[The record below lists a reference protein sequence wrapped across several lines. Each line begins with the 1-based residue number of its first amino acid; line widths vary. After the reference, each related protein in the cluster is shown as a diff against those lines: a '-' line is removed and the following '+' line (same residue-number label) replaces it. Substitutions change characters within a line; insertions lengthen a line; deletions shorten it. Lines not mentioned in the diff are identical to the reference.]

1 MQFNKNTSSGRTNII
16 AIIIKSLIGL
26 IVILGL
32 VFFINKVDFPAP
44 KKEIEKIIQMKI
56 LKLLNKKNLS
66 IVIFSLFSFSSF
78 AEDKPVDIWNI
89 EKQETEN
96 ISEENLSTES
106 KQVVSESSVYKMQS
120 DKNEDSIKLDQEL
133 TSKTIKIAGIYD
145 PQEYGL
151 DINMWSNSDG
161 STLKKLFNNI
171 DKYELSK
178 DASEILNISLLT
190 NAYYP
195 NQNITDQEFL
205 NFKTKWLI
213 KNSNLDLI
221 EEYLIKNQVTN
232 LHPELMRYMV
242 DRYLSQSDVKK
253 SCEIFSK
260 IKEPLEDEYLS
271 KFNLYC
277 LINYGKNEEAQ
288 LILDLKKEL
297 GFSDEYFENKINYLL
312 GYIDE
317 LNKEISENSIL
328 DFHLAHRTNPEFTF
342 EPNKDTPK
350 LIWKYL
356 SSSNLLYKIQ
366 DVEISDIEKISTIEK
381 ATHDKIYSEEE
392 LFEFYKRFQF
402 NINQLLNTKESYK
415 SLSSIEGKAL
425 VYQRLLLTEEPKLK
439 LELMK
444 ILKDIFKSEGIEDA
458 FDEELR
464 KYLKQ
469 IDETDVPSNFTTF
482 YNQYIK
488 SDEIINRRIKYNNK
502 ILHQSKLVNY
512 FNGDYAKSKIEEDL
526 DKFLKKIKK
535 DKEYFLSKKDII
547 FLEALKSDGIEI
559 SKKYENLYKVNKS
572 EMPSDIQKMLD
583 NKEIGAAL
591 LRVIEVIGPEKIEDI
606 DDDTVY
612 FIINTLNQLNTDSI
626 RNKLLLKVLPLK
638 V

>member
-1 MQFNKNTSSGRTNII
+1 
-16 AIIIKSLIGL
+16 
-26 IVILGL
+26 
-32 VFFINKVDFPAP
+32 
-44 KKEIEKIIQMKI
+44 MKI

-66 IVIFSLFSFSSF
+66 IIIISLLLSLPSI
-78 AEDKPVDIWNI
+78 AEEKPVDIWNL
-89 EKQETEN
+89 EKQESDSV
-96 ISEENLSTES
+96 SEENLSLEKTE
-106 KQVVSESSVYKMQS
+106 QESQNSIYKMQV
-120 DKNEDSIKLDQEL
+120 DKNKDSIKLDQDL
-133 TSKTIKIAGIYD
+133 TSKTIKIAGLYD
-145 PQEYGL
+145 PEDYGL
-151 DINMWSNSDG
+151 SISMWSNSDG
-161 STLKKLFNNI
+161 LLLKKLFESIN
-171 DKYELSK
+171 KYDLSE

-190 NAYYP
+190 NAYHP
-195 NQNITDQEFL
+195 SQNITDDEFL
-205 NFKTKWLI
+205 KFKTNWLI
-213 KNSNLDLI
+213 KDSNFELI
-221 EEYLIKNQVTN
+221 EEYLIKNQITN
-232 LHPELMRYMV
+232 LHPELMKYMV
-242 DRYLSQSDVKK
+242 DRYLSQSDLKK

-297 GFSDEYFENKINYLL
+297 GFQDEYYENKINYLF

-317 LNKEISENSIL
+317 ANKDVSENSIL

-356 SSSNLLYKIQ
+356 STSNLLYKIQ
-366 DVEISDIEKISTIEK
+366 DLEITDIDKISTIEK
-381 ATHDKIYSEEE
+381 ATHDKNYSEEE

-402 NINQLLNTKESYK
+402 NLEQLLNTKESYK
-415 SLSSIEGKAL
+415 TLSSIEGKAL

-444 ILKDIFKSEGIEDA
+444 ILKDIFESEDIGNA
-458 FDEELR
+458 FDTELA
-464 KYLKQ
+464 KFLKK

-482 YNQYIK
+482 YNQHIK
-488 SDEIINRRIKYNNK
+488 NDEITNKKIKYNNK

-535 DKEYFLSKKDII
+535 DKKYFLSKKDII

-559 SKKYENLYKVNKS
+559 SKKYENLYEINKS
-572 EMPSDIQKMLD
+572 EMPRDIQEMIN
-583 NKEIGAAL
+583 NKETGAAL
-591 LRVIEVIGPEKIEDI
+591 LRIIEVIGPEKIEDI

-612 FIINTLNQLNTDSI
+612 FIINTLNQLNTDLI
-626 RNKLLLKVLPLK
+626 RNKLLLKILPLK

>member
-1 MQFNKNTSSGRTNII
+1 
-16 AIIIKSLIGL
+16 
-26 IVILGL
+26 
-32 VFFINKVDFPAP
+32 
-44 KKEIEKIIQMKI
+44 MKI

-66 IVIFSLFSFSSF
+66 IIIISLLLSLPSV
-78 AEDKPVDIWNI
+78 AEEKPVDIWNL
-89 EKQETEN
+89 EKQESDSV
-96 ISEENLSTES
+96 SEENLSLEKTE
-106 KQVVSESSVYKMQS
+106 QESQSSIYKMQA
-120 DKNEDSIKLDQEL
+120 DKNKDSIKLDQDL
-133 TSKTIKIAGIYD
+133 TSKTIKIAGLYD
-145 PQEYGL
+145 PEDYGL
-151 DINMWSNSDG
+151 SISMWSNSDG
-161 STLKKLFNNI
+161 LLLKKLFESIN
-171 DKYELSK
+171 KYDLSE

-190 NAYYP
+190 NAYHP
-195 NQNITDQEFL
+195 SQNITDDEFL
-205 NFKTKWLI
+205 KFKTNWLI
-213 KNSNLDLI
+213 KDSNFELI
-221 EEYLIKNQVTN
+221 EEYLIKNQITN
-232 LHPELMRYMV
+232 LHPELMKYMV
-242 DRYLSQSDVKK
+242 DRYLSQSDLKK

-297 GFSDEYFENKINYLL
+297 GFQDEYYENKINYLF

-317 LNKEISENSIL
+317 ANKDVSENSIL

-356 SSSNLLYKIQ
+356 STSNLLYKIQ
-366 DVEISDIEKISTIEK
+366 DLEITDIDKISTIEK
-381 ATHDKIYSEEE
+381 ATHDKNYSEEE

-402 NINQLLNTKESYK
+402 NLEQLLNTKESYK
-415 SLSSIEGKAL
+415 TLSSIEGKAL

-444 ILKDIFKSEGIEDA
+444 ILKDIFESEDIGNA
-458 FDEELR
+458 FDTELA
-464 KYLKQ
+464 KFLKK

-482 YNQYIK
+482 YNQHIK
-488 SDEIINRRIKYNNK
+488 NDEITNKKIKYNNK

-535 DKEYFLSKKDII
+535 DKKYFLSKKDII

-559 SKKYENLYKVNKS
+559 SKKYENLYEINKS
-572 EMPSDIQKMLD
+572 EMPRDIQEMIN
-583 NKEIGAAL
+583 NKETGAAL
-591 LRVIEVIGPEKIEDI
+591 LRIIEVIGPEKIEDI

-612 FIINTLNQLNTDSI
+612 FIINTLNQLNADLI

>member
-1 MQFNKNTSSGRTNII
+1 
-16 AIIIKSLIGL
+16 
-26 IVILGL
+26 
-32 VFFINKVDFPAP
+32 
-44 KKEIEKIIQMKI
+44 MKI

-66 IVIFSLFSFSSF
+66 IIIISLLLSLPSI
-78 AEDKPVDIWNI
+78 AEEKPVDIWNL
-89 EKQETEN
+89 EKKETES
-96 ISEENLSTES
+96 ISEENLSLEKTE
-106 KQVVSESSVYKMQS
+106 QESQNSIYKMQA
-120 DKNEDSIKLDQEL
+120 DKNEDSIKLDQDL
-133 TSKTIKIAGIYD
+133 TSKTIKIAGLYD
-145 PQEYGL
+145 PEDYGL
-151 DINMWSNSDG
+151 SIGMWSNSDG
-161 STLKKLFNNI
+161 LLLKKLFESIN
-171 DKYELSK
+171 KYDLSE

-190 NAYYP
+190 NAYHP
-195 NQNITDQEFL
+195 SQNITDDEFL
-205 NFKTKWLI
+205 KFKTNWLI
-213 KNSNLDLI
+213 KDSNFELI
-221 EEYLIKNQVTN
+221 EEYLIKNQITN
-232 LHPELMRYMV
+232 LHPELMKYMV
-242 DRYLSQSDVKK
+242 DRYLSQSDLKK

-297 GFSDEYFENKINYLL
+297 GFQDEYYENKINYLF

-317 LNKEISENSIL
+317 ANKDVSENSIL

-350 LIWKYL
+350 SIWKYL
-356 SSSNLLYKIQ
+356 STSNLLYKIQ
-366 DVEISDIEKISTIEK
+366 DLEITDIDKISTIEK
-381 ATHDKIYSEEE
+381 ATHDKNYSEEE

-402 NINQLLNTKESYK
+402 NLEQLLNTKESYK
-415 SLSSIEGKAL
+415 TLSSIEGKAL
-425 VYQRLLLTEEPKLK
+425 VYQRLLLTEAPKLK

-444 ILKDIFKSEGIEDA
+444 ILKDIFESEDIGNA
-458 FDEELR
+458 FDTELA
-464 KYLKQ
+464 KFLKK

-482 YNQYIK
+482 YNQHIK
-488 SDEIINRRIKYNNK
+488 NDDITNKKIKYNNK

-535 DKEYFLSKKDII
+535 DKKYFLSKKDII

-559 SKKYENLYKVNKS
+559 SKKYENLYEINKS
-572 EMPSDIQKMLD
+572 EMPRDIQEMIN
-583 NKEIGAAL
+583 NKETGAAL
-591 LRVIEVIGPEKIEDI
+591 LRIIEVIGPEKIEDI

-612 FIINTLNQLNTDSI
+612 FIINTLNQLNADLI

>member
-1 MQFNKNTSSGRTNII
+1 
-16 AIIIKSLIGL
+16 
-26 IVILGL
+26 
-32 VFFINKVDFPAP
+32 
-44 KKEIEKIIQMKI
+44 MKI
-56 LKLLNKKNLS
+56 LKLLNNKNLS
-66 IVIFSLFSFSSF
+66 IIIISLLLSLSSI
-78 AEDKPVDIWNI
+78 AEEKPVDIWNLD
-89 EKQETEN
+89 KKETQN
-96 ISEENLSTES
+96 ISEENLSVEKNEETS
-106 KQVVSESSVYKMQS
+106 QSSIYKMQS
-120 DKNEDSIKLDQEL
+120 DKKEETIKLDAEL
-133 TSKTIKIAGIYD
+133 TSKTIKIVGLYD
-145 PQEYGL
+145 PQDYGL
-151 DINMWSNSDG
+151 SISMWSNSDG
-161 STLKKLFNNI
+161 SILKKLFNNI
-171 DKYELSK
+171 DKYNLSK

-195 NQNITDQEFL
+195 NQNITEEEFL
-205 NFKTKWLI
+205 RFKTNWLI
-213 KNSNLDLI
+213 KESNLELI
-221 EEYLIKNQVTN
+221 EEYLIKNQITN

-242 DRYLSQSDVKK
+242 DKYLSESNVKK

-260 IKEPLEDEYLS
+260 IKEPLQNEYLS

-297 GFSDEYFENKINYLL
+297 GFNDEYFENKVNYLF
-312 GYIDE
+312 GYMDE
-317 LNKEISENSIL
+317 ANKEISENSIL
-328 DFHLAHRTNPEFTF
+328 DFHLAHRTSSEFKF

-366 DVEISDIEKISTIEK
+366 DVEITDIDKISTIEK
-381 ATHDKIYSEEE
+381 ATHDKNYSEDE

-439 LELMK
+439 LELAK
-444 ILKDIFKSEGIEDA
+444 ILKDIFESEGIGNA
-458 FDEELR
+458 FDLELE
-464 KYLKQ
+464 KLLKK
-469 IDETDVPSNFTTF
+469 IDEVDVPSNFTTF
-482 YNQYIK
+482 YKQNIK
-488 SDEIINRRIKYNNK
+488 DDAIINKKIKYNNK

-526 DKFLKKIKK
+526 NKFLKKIKK
-535 DKEYFLSKKDII
+535 DKKYFLSKKDII

-559 SKKYENLYKVNKS
+559 PKKYENLYEINKS

-591 LRVIEVIGPEKIEDI
+591 LRIIEVIGPEKIEDI

-612 FIINTLNQLNTDSI
+612 FIINTLNQLNADLI

>member
-1 MQFNKNTSSGRTNII
+1 
-16 AIIIKSLIGL
+16 
-26 IVILGL
+26 
-32 VFFINKVDFPAP
+32 
-44 KKEIEKIIQMKI
+44 MKI
-56 LKLLNKKNLS
+56 LKLLNKRNLS
-66 IVIFSLFSFSSF
+66 IVIITLLFPFYLV
-78 AEDKPVDIWNI
+78 AEEKPVDIWNI
-89 EKQETEN
+89 DKKEAES
-96 ISEENLSTES
+96 ISEENLSIEKKEEIS
-106 KQVVSESSVYKMQS
+106 QSSIYKMQS
-120 DKNEDSIKLDQEL
+120 SKNEDSIKLDQDL
-133 TSKTIKIAGIYD
+133 SSKTIKIAGLYD
-145 PQEYGL
+145 PQDYGL
-151 DINMWSNSDG
+151 SISMWSNSDG
-161 STLKKLFNNI
+161 STLKKLFKSI
-171 DKYELSK
+171 DKYKLSK

-190 NAYYP
+190 NAYLP
-195 NQNITDQEFL
+195 NQNITDDEFL
-205 NFKTKWLI
+205 KFKTNWLI
-213 KNSNLDLI
+213 KNSNLELI
-221 EEYLIKNQVTN
+221 EEYLIKNQITN

-260 IKEPLEDEYLS
+260 IKEPLQDEYLS

-297 GFSDEYFENKINYLL
+297 GFQDEYYENKINYLF

-317 LNKEISENSIL
+317 ANKDVSENSIL

-342 EPNKDTPK
+342 DPKKDTPK

-356 SSSNLLYKIQ
+356 STSNLLYRIQ
-366 DVEISDIEKISTIEK
+366 DIEITDIDKISTIEK
-381 ATHDKIYSEEE
+381 ATHDKNYSEAE

-425 VYQRLLLTEEPKLK
+425 VYQRLLLAEEPQQK

-444 ILKDIFKSEGIEDA
+444 ILKDIFELEGIGNA
-458 FDEELR
+458 FDTELE
-464 KYLKQ
+464 KFLKK
-469 IDETDVPSNFTTF
+469 IDEKDVPSNFTTF
-482 YNQYIK
+482 YNQHIK
-488 SDEIINRRIKYNNK
+488 NEETISKKIKYNNK
-502 ILHQSKLVNY
+502 ILHQSKLINY

-535 DKEYFLSKKDII
+535 DKKYFLSKKDII
-547 FLEALKSDGIEI
+547 FLEALKSDGIKI
-559 SKKYENLYKVNKS
+559 SKKYDNLYEIKKS
-572 EMPSDIQKMLD
+572 EMPKDIQDKID

-591 LRVIEVIGPEKIEDI
+591 LRIIEVIGPEKIEDI
-606 DDDTVY
+606 DDDTIY
-612 FIINTLNQLNTDSI
+612 FIMNTLNQLNADLI

>member
-1 MQFNKNTSSGRTNII
+1 
-16 AIIIKSLIGL
+16 
-26 IVILGL
+26 
-32 VFFINKVDFPAP
+32 
-44 KKEIEKIIQMKI
+44 MKI
-56 LKLLNKKNLS
+56 LKLLNNKNLS
-66 IVIFSLFSFSSF
+66 IIIISLLLSISSI
-78 AEDKPVDIWNI
+78 AEEKPVDIWNLD
-89 EKQETEN
+89 KKETQN
-96 ISEENLSTES
+96 ISEENLSVEKNEETS
-106 KQVVSESSVYKMQS
+106 QSSIYKMQS
-120 DKNEDSIKLDQEL
+120 DKKEETIKLDAEL
-133 TSKTIKIAGIYD
+133 TSKTIKIVGLYD

-151 DINMWSNSDG
+151 SISMWSNSDG
-161 STLKKLFNNI
+161 SILKKLFNNI
-171 DKYELSK
+171 DKYNLSK

-195 NQNITDQEFL
+195 NQNITEEEFL
-205 NFKTKWLI
+205 KFKTNWLI
-213 KNSNLDLI
+213 KESNLELI
-221 EEYLIKNQVTN
+221 EEYLIKNQITN

-242 DRYLSQSDVKK
+242 DKYLSQSNVKK

-260 IKEPLEDEYLS
+260 IKEPLQNEYLS

-297 GFSDEYFENKINYLL
+297 GFNDEYFENKVNYLF
-312 GYIDE
+312 GYMDE
-317 LNKEISENSIL
+317 ANKEISENSIL
-328 DFHLAHRTNPEFTF
+328 DFHLAHRTSSEFKF

-366 DVEISDIEKISTIEK
+366 DVEITDIDKISTIEK
-381 ATHDKIYSEEE
+381 ATHDKNYSEDE

-439 LELMK
+439 LELAK
-444 ILKDIFKSEGIEDA
+444 ILKDIFESEGIGNA
-458 FDEELR
+458 FDLELE
-464 KYLKQ
+464 KLLKK
-469 IDETDVPSNFTTF
+469 IDEVDVPSNFTTF
-482 YNQYIK
+482 YKQNIK
-488 SDEIINRRIKYNNK
+488 DDTIINKKIKYNNK

-526 DKFLKKIKK
+526 NKFLKKIKK
-535 DKEYFLSKKDII
+535 DKKYFLSKKDII

-559 SKKYENLYKVNKS
+559 PKKYENLYEINKS

-591 LRVIEVIGPEKIEDI
+591 LRIIEVIGPEKIEDI

-612 FIINTLNQLNTDSI
+612 FIINTLNQLNADLI

>member
-1 MQFNKNTSSGRTNII
+1 
-16 AIIIKSLIGL
+16 
-26 IVILGL
+26 
-32 VFFINKVDFPAP
+32 
-44 KKEIEKIIQMKI
+44 MKI
-56 LKLLNKKNLS
+56 LKLLNNKDLS
-66 IVIFSLFSFSSF
+66 IIIISLLLSISSI
-78 AEDKPVDIWNI
+78 AEEKPVDIWNLD
-89 EKQETEN
+89 KKETQN
-96 ISEENLSTES
+96 ISEENLSVEKNEETS
-106 KQVVSESSVYKMQS
+106 QSSIYKMQS
-120 DKNEDSIKLDQEL
+120 DKKEETIKLDAEL
-133 TSKTIKIAGIYD
+133 TSKTIKIAGLYD
-145 PQEYGL
+145 PQDYGL
-151 DINMWSNSDG
+151 SISMWSNSDG
-161 STLKKLFNNI
+161 SILKKLFNNI
-171 DKYELSK
+171 DKYNLSK

-195 NQNITDQEFL
+195 SQNITEEEFL
-205 NFKTKWLI
+205 KFKTNWLI
-213 KNSNLDLI
+213 KESNLELI
-221 EEYLIKNQVTN
+221 EEYLIKNQITN

-242 DRYLSQSDVKK
+242 DKYLSESNVKK

-260 IKEPLEDEYLS
+260 IKEPLQNEYLS

-297 GFSDEYFENKINYLL
+297 GFNDEYFENKVNYLF
-312 GYIDE
+312 GYMDE
-317 LNKEISENSIL
+317 ANKEISENSIL
-328 DFHLAHRTNPEFTF
+328 DFHLAHRTNSEFTF

-366 DVEISDIEKISTIEK
+366 DVEITDIDKISTIEK
-381 ATHDKIYSEEE
+381 ATHDKNYSEDE

-439 LELMK
+439 LELAK
-444 ILKDIFKSEGIEDA
+444 ILKDIFESEGIGNA
-458 FDEELR
+458 FDLELE
-464 KYLKQ
+464 KLLKK
-469 IDETDVPSNFTTF
+469 IDEVDVPSNFTTF
-482 YNQYIK
+482 YNQNIK
-488 SDEIINRRIKYNNK
+488 DDAIINKKIKYNNK

-526 DKFLKKIKK
+526 NKFLKKIKK
-535 DKEYFLSKKDII
+535 DKKYFLSKKDII

-559 SKKYENLYKVNKS
+559 PKKYENLYEINKS

-591 LRVIEVIGPEKIEDI
+591 LRIIEVIGPEKIEDI

-612 FIINTLNQLNTDSI
+612 FIINTLNQLNADLI

>member
-1 MQFNKNTSSGRTNII
+1 
-16 AIIIKSLIGL
+16 
-26 IVILGL
+26 
-32 VFFINKVDFPAP
+32 
-44 KKEIEKIIQMKI
+44 MKI

-66 IVIFSLFSFSSF
+66 IIIISLLLSLPSI
-78 AEDKPVDIWNI
+78 AEEKPVDIWNL
-89 EKQETEN
+89 EKKETES
-96 ISEENLSTES
+96 ISEENLSLEKTE
-106 KQVVSESSVYKMQS
+106 QESQNSIYKMQA
-120 DKNEDSIKLDQEL
+120 DKNKESIKLDQDL
-133 TSKTIKIAGIYD
+133 TSKTIKIAGLYD
-145 PQEYGL
+145 PEDYGL
-151 DINMWSNSDG
+151 SISMWSNSDG
-161 STLKKLFNNI
+161 LLLKKLFENI
-171 DKYELSK
+171 NKYDLSE

-190 NAYYP
+190 NAYHP
-195 NQNITDQEFL
+195 SQNITDDEFL
-205 NFKTKWLI
+205 KFKTNWLI
-213 KNSNLDLI
+213 KDSNFELI
-221 EEYLIKNQVTN
+221 EEYLIKNQITN
-232 LHPELMRYMV
+232 LHPELMKYMV
-242 DRYLSQSDVKK
+242 DRYLSQSDLKK

-277 LINYGKNEEAQ
+277 LINYGKKEEAQ

-297 GFSDEYFENKINYLL
+297 GFQDEYYENKINYLF

-317 LNKEISENSIL
+317 ANKDVSENSIL

-356 SSSNLLYKIQ
+356 STSNLLYKIQ
-366 DVEISDIEKISTIEK
+366 DLEITDIEKISTIEK
-381 ATHDKIYSEEE
+381 ATHDKNYSEEE

-402 NINQLLNTKESYK
+402 NLEQLLNTKESYK
-415 SLSSIEGKAL
+415 TLSSIEGKAL

-444 ILKDIFKSEGIEDA
+444 ILKDIFESEDIGNA
-458 FDEELR
+458 FDTELA
-464 KYLKQ
+464 KFLKK

-482 YNQYIK
+482 YNQHIK
-488 SDEIINRRIKYNNK
+488 NDEITNKKIKYNNK

-535 DKEYFLSKKDII
+535 DKKYFLSKKDII

-559 SKKYENLYKVNKS
+559 SKKYENLYEINKS
-572 EMPSDIQKMLD
+572 EMPRDIQEMIN
-583 NKEIGAAL
+583 NKETGAAL
-591 LRVIEVIGPEKIEDI
+591 LRIIEVIGPEKIEDI
-606 DDDTVY
+606 DDGTVY
-612 FIINTLNQLNTDSI
+612 FIINTLNQLNADLI

>member
-1 MQFNKNTSSGRTNII
+1 
-16 AIIIKSLIGL
+16 
-26 IVILGL
+26 
-32 VFFINKVDFPAP
+32 
-44 KKEIEKIIQMKI
+44 MKI
-56 LKLLNKKNLS
+56 SKLLNKKNLS
-66 IVIFSLFSFSSF
+66 IVIFSLISLSSF
-78 AEDKPVDIWNI
+78 AEDKPVDIWNL
-89 EKQETEN
+89 EKQEAET
-96 ISEENLSTES
+96 ISEENLSIEN
-106 KQVVSESSVYKMQS
+106 KQEVSESSIYKMQS

-133 TSKTIKIAGIYD
+133 TSKTIKIAGLYD

-205 NFKTKWLI
+205 KFKTKWLI

-232 LHPELMRYMV
+232 IHPELMRYMV

-297 GFSDEYFENKINYLL
+297 GFSDEYFENKINYLF

-317 LNKEISENSIL
+317 ANKEISENSIL
-328 DFHLAHRTNPEFTF
+328 DFHLAHRTNPEFKF

-366 DVEISDIEKISTIEK
+366 DVEITDIEKISTIEK
-381 ATHDKIYSEEE
+381 ATHDKNYSEEE

-402 NINQLLNTKESYK
+402 SINQLLNTKESYK

-464 KYLKQ
+464 KSLKQ

-482 YNQYIK
+482 YNQHIK
-488 SDEIINRRIKYNNK
+488 SDEIINKRIKYNNK

-535 DKEYFLSKKDII
+535 DKKYSLSKKDII

-572 EMPSDIQKMLD
+572 EMPSDIQKMVD
-583 NKEIGAAL
+583 NNEIGAAL
-591 LRVIEVIGPEKIEDI
+591 LKNYRGYWD
-606 DDDTVY
+606 
-612 FIINTLNQLNTDSI
+612 
-626 RNKLLLKVLPLK
+626 
-638 V
+638 

>member
-1 MQFNKNTSSGRTNII
+1 
-16 AIIIKSLIGL
+16 
-26 IVILGL
+26 
-32 VFFINKVDFPAP
+32 
-44 KKEIEKIIQMKI
+44 MKI

-66 IVIFSLFSFSSF
+66 IIIISLLLSLPSI
-78 AEDKPVDIWNI
+78 AEEKPVDIWNL
-89 EKQETEN
+89 EKQESDSV
-96 ISEENLSTES
+96 SEENLSLEKTE
-106 KQVVSESSVYKMQS
+106 QESQSSIYKMQA
-120 DKNEDSIKLDQEL
+120 DKNKESIKLDQDL
-133 TSKTIKIAGIYD
+133 TSKTIKIAGLYD
-145 PQEYGL
+145 PEDYGL
-151 DINMWSNSDG
+151 SISMWSNSDG
-161 STLKKLFNNI
+161 LLLKKLFESIN
-171 DKYELSK
+171 KYDLSE

-190 NAYYP
+190 NAYHP
-195 NQNITDQEFL
+195 SQNITDDEFL
-205 NFKTKWLI
+205 KFKTNWLI
-213 KNSNLDLI
+213 KDSNFELI
-221 EEYLIKNQVTN
+221 EEYLIKNQITN
-232 LHPELMRYMV
+232 LHPELMKYMV
-242 DRYLSQSDVKK
+242 DRYLSQSDLKK

-297 GFSDEYFENKINYLL
+297 GFQDEYYENKINYLF

-317 LNKEISENSIL
+317 ANKDVSENSIL

-356 SSSNLLYKIQ
+356 STSNLLYKIQ
-366 DVEISDIEKISTIEK
+366 DLEITDIEKISTIEK
-381 ATHDKIYSEEE
+381 ATHDKNYSEEE

-402 NINQLLNTKESYK
+402 NLEQLLNTKESYK
-415 SLSSIEGKAL
+415 TLSSIEGKAL

-444 ILKDIFKSEGIEDA
+444 ILKDIFESEDIGNA
-458 FDEELR
+458 FDTELA
-464 KYLKQ
+464 KFLKK

-482 YNQYIK
+482 YNQHIK
-488 SDEIINRRIKYNNK
+488 NDEITNKKIKYNNK

-535 DKEYFLSKKDII
+535 DKKYFLSKKDII

-559 SKKYENLYKVNKS
+559 SKKYENLYEINKS
-572 EMPSDIQKMLD
+572 EMPRDIQEMIN
-583 NKEIGAAL
+583 NKETGAAL
-591 LRVIEVIGPEKIEDI
+591 LRIIEVIGPEKIEDI

-612 FIINTLNQLNTDSI
+612 FIINTLNQLNADLI

>member
-1 MQFNKNTSSGRTNII
+1 
-16 AIIIKSLIGL
+16 
-26 IVILGL
+26 
-32 VFFINKVDFPAP
+32 
-44 KKEIEKIIQMKI
+44 MKI
-56 LKLLNKKNLS
+56 SKLLNKKNLS
-66 IVIFSLFSFSSF
+66 IVIFSLISLSSF
-78 AEDKPVDIWNI
+78 AEDKPVDIWNL
-89 EKQETEN
+89 EKQESET
-96 ISEENLSTES
+96 ISEENLSIEN
-106 KQVVSESSVYKMQS
+106 KQEVSESSIYKMQS

-133 TSKTIKIAGIYD
+133 TSKTIKIAGLYD

-205 NFKTKWLI
+205 KFKTEWLI

-297 GFSDEYFENKINYLL
+297 GFSDEYFENKINYLF

-317 LNKEISENSIL
+317 ANKEISENSIL

-356 SSSNLLYKIQ
+356 SSSNLLYKIK
-366 DVEISDIEKISTIEK
+366 DVEITDIEKISTIEK
-381 ATHDKIYSEEE
+381 ATHDKNYSEEE

-464 KYLKQ
+464 KSLKQ

-482 YNQYIK
+482 YNQYLK
-488 SDEIINRRIKYNNK
+488 SDEIINKRIKYNNK

-535 DKEYFLSKKDII
+535 DKKYSLSKKDII

-591 LRVIEVIGPEKIEDI
+591 LRIIEVIGPEKIEDI

>member
-1 MQFNKNTSSGRTNII
+1 
-16 AIIIKSLIGL
+16 
-26 IVILGL
+26 
-32 VFFINKVDFPAP
+32 
-44 KKEIEKIIQMKI
+44 MKI
-56 LKLLNKKNLS
+56 SKLLNKKNLS
-66 IVIFSLFSFSSF
+66 IVIFSLISLSSF
-78 AEDKPVDIWNI
+78 AEDKPVDIWNL
-89 EKQETEN
+89 EKQEAET
-96 ISEENLSTES
+96 ISEENLSIEN
-106 KQVVSESSVYKMQS
+106 KQEVSESSIYKMQS

-133 TSKTIKIAGIYD
+133 TSKTIKIAGLYD

-205 NFKTKWLI
+205 KFKTKWLI

-232 LHPELMRYMV
+232 IHPELMRYMV

-297 GFSDEYFENKINYLL
+297 GFSDEYFENKINYLF

-317 LNKEISENSIL
+317 ANKEISENSIL
-328 DFHLAHRTNPEFTF
+328 DFHLAHRTNPEFKF

-366 DVEISDIEKISTIEK
+366 DVEITDIEKISTIEK
-381 ATHDKIYSEEE
+381 ATHDKNYSEEE

-464 KYLKQ
+464 KSLKQ

-482 YNQYIK
+482 YNQYLK
-488 SDEIINRRIKYNNK
+488 SDEIINKRIKYNNK

-535 DKEYFLSKKDII
+535 DKKYSLSKKDII

-591 LRVIEVIGPEKIEDI
+591 LRIIEVIGPEKIEDI

>member
-1 MQFNKNTSSGRTNII
+1 
-16 AIIIKSLIGL
+16 
-26 IVILGL
+26 
-32 VFFINKVDFPAP
+32 
-44 KKEIEKIIQMKI
+44 MKI

-96 ISEENLSTES
+96 ISEENLSIEN

-133 TSKTIKIAGIYD
+133 TSKTIKIAGLYD

-232 LHPELMRYMV
+232 IHPELMRYMV

-317 LNKEISENSIL
+317 VNKEISENSIL

-469 IDETDVPSNFTTF
+469 IDEIDVPSNFTTF

-488 SDEIINRRIKYNNK
+488 SDEIINKRIKYNNK

>member
-1 MQFNKNTSSGRTNII
+1 
-16 AIIIKSLIGL
+16 
-26 IVILGL
+26 
-32 VFFINKVDFPAP
+32 
-44 KKEIEKIIQMKI
+44 MKI

-66 IVIFSLFSFSSF
+66 IIIISLLLSLPSV
-78 AEDKPVDIWNI
+78 AEEKPVDIWNL
-89 EKQETEN
+89 EKQESDSV
-96 ISEENLSTES
+96 SEENLSLEKTE
-106 KQVVSESSVYKMQS
+106 QESQSSIYKMQA
-120 DKNEDSIKLDQEL
+120 DKNKDSIKLDQDL
-133 TSKTIKIAGIYD
+133 TSKTIKIAGLYD
-145 PQEYGL
+145 PEDYGL
-151 DINMWSNSDG
+151 SISMWSNSDG
-161 STLKKLFNNI
+161 LLLKKLFESIN
-171 DKYELSK
+171 KYDLSE

-190 NAYYP
+190 NAYHP
-195 NQNITDQEFL
+195 SQNITDDEFL
-205 NFKTKWLI
+205 KFKTNWLI
-213 KNSNLDLI
+213 KDSNFELI
-221 EEYLIKNQVTN
+221 EEYLIKNQITN
-232 LHPELMRYMV
+232 LHPELMKYMV
-242 DRYLSQSDVKK
+242 DRYLSQSDLKK

-297 GFSDEYFENKINYLL
+297 GFQDEYYENKINYLF

-317 LNKEISENSIL
+317 ANKDVSENSIL

-356 SSSNLLYKIQ
+356 STSNLLYKIQ
-366 DVEISDIEKISTIEK
+366 DLEITDIEKISTIEK
-381 ATHDKIYSEEE
+381 ATHDKNYSEEE

-402 NINQLLNTKESYK
+402 NLEQLLNTKESYK
-415 SLSSIEGKAL
+415 TLSSIEGKAL

-444 ILKDIFKSEGIEDA
+444 ILKDIFESEDIGNA
-458 FDEELR
+458 FDTELA
-464 KYLKQ
+464 KFLKK

-482 YNQYIK
+482 YNQHIK
-488 SDEIINRRIKYNNK
+488 NDEITNKKIKYNNK

-535 DKEYFLSKKDII
+535 DKKYFLSKKDII

-559 SKKYENLYKVNKS
+559 SKKYENLYEINKS
-572 EMPSDIQKMLD
+572 EMPRDIQEMIN
-583 NKEIGAAL
+583 NKETGAAL
-591 LRVIEVIGPEKIEDI
+591 LRIIEVIGPEKIEDI

-612 FIINTLNQLNTDSI
+612 FIINTLNQLNADLI

>member
-1 MQFNKNTSSGRTNII
+1 
-16 AIIIKSLIGL
+16 
-26 IVILGL
+26 
-32 VFFINKVDFPAP
+32 
-44 KKEIEKIIQMKI
+44 MKI

-96 ISEENLSTES
+96 ISEENLSIEN

-133 TSKTIKIAGIYD
+133 TSKTIKIAGLYD

-161 STLKKLFNNI
+161 STIKKLFNNI

-205 NFKTKWLI
+205 KFKTKWLI

-317 LNKEISENSIL
+317 VNKEISENSIL

-469 IDETDVPSNFTTF
+469 IDEIDVPSNFTTF

-488 SDEIINRRIKYNNK
+488 SDEIINKKIKYNNK